1 MGCNTDEA
9 IYISVVLMSI
19 LNLQTV
25 QRRHVGGQKAHAKS
39 LTSGKLT
46 LMMNGLHQKC
56 KQYSSERVWT
66 KGTPSFT
73 IGGNVNWYNQY
84 GEHYGGSLKNLKY
97 SYHMIQQSYSWA
109 YIQRK
114 P

>member
-46 LMMNGLHQKC
+46 LVRMAIIKNANNTLAKEYGQK
-56 KQYSSERVWT
+56 
-66 KGTPSFT
+66 GPPPSLLV
-73 IGGNVNWYNQY
+73 G
-84 GEHYGGSLKNLKY
+84 
-97 SYHMIQQSYSWA
+97 M
-109 YIQRK
+109 
-114 P
+114 